1 MGEIENNRALLLCAV
16 EERDQLQQANLLL
29 EELIELTKNVG
40 LDCVDKKAIFVRKC
54 TASLLLGTGKSQE
67 ISDFCKIH
75 KISYIIFD
83 NDISPSQQ
91 RNWEKLSKKKILNR
105 QEIIIEIFAARAKT
119 KEAVLQVELAKAKY
133 EYPRLTRAWT
143 HLSRQ
148 SGSLFNRGDGE
159 RQIEIDRRLI
169 KKKIDDLEKR
179 LVVVRKQRS
188 IQRQKRLKRPLPSV
202 SLVGYTNAGKS
213 SLLNVI
219 SSAKTYAD
227 DKLFATLD
235 PHSKKVTLPNRQE
248 CIITDTVGFIR
259 KLPHDLID
267 AFRSTLEEVAMG
279 DLLLNVIDVS
289 DPDWQEHQKTT
300 YDILSQINA
309 GEKPIISVFNKI
321 DLIDDTIAKILT
333 KQHLQSISISTK
345 DHTNIDLLIEK
356 IQEILSQSLLE
367 YNFVILPEDYE
378 LVSLL
383 QREADIV
390 QEEFINNSYHIKAK
404 IPKHIFGRLKNYIIE

>member
-1 MGEIENNRALLLCAV
+1 MGKIENNRALLLCAV
-16 EERDQLQQANLLL
+16 EQREKIQQACLLL
-29 EELIELTKNVG
+29 EELAELAKNIG
-40 LDCVDKKAIFVRKC
+40 LDCVLKEAVFVRKP
-54 TASLLLGTGKSQE
+54 TASLLLGKGKSQE
-67 ISDFCKIH
+67 ISDFCKTN

-91 RNWEKLSKKKILNR
+91 RNWEKLSKKKVLNR
-105 QEIIIEIFAARAKT
+105 QEIIIEIFATRAKT

-159 RQIEIDRRLI
+159 SQIEIDRRLI

-179 LVVVRKQRS
+179 LVIVRKQRS
-188 IQRQKRLKRPLPSV
+188 VQRQKRLKRPLPTV

-213 SLLNVI
+213 SLLNLI
-219 SSAKTYAD
+219 SSAETYAD

-235 PHSKKVTLPNRQE
+235 PHSKKVVLPNKQE
-248 CIITDTVGFIR
+248 FIITDTVGFIR

-279 DLLLNVIDVS
+279 DLLLNVIDIS
-289 DPDWQEHQKTT
+289 DPDWQDHQKTT
-300 YDILSQINA
+300 YEILQKIGA
-309 GEKPIISVFNKI
+309 DEKPIISIFNKI
-321 DLIDDTIAKILT
+321 DLIDESTAKILS
-333 KQHLQSISISTK
+333 KQYVQSVSISTK
-345 DHTNIDLLIEK
+345 DNINTDELIEK
-356 IQEILSQSLLE
+356 IQEILAQSLLK
-367 YNFVILPEDYE
+367 YDFVIPPEHYE

-383 QREADIV
+383 QGEADIL
-390 QEEFINNSYHIKAK
+390 EEKFVDNNYHIKAK
-404 IPKHIFGRLKNYIIE
+404 IPKYILGRLEDYIVE